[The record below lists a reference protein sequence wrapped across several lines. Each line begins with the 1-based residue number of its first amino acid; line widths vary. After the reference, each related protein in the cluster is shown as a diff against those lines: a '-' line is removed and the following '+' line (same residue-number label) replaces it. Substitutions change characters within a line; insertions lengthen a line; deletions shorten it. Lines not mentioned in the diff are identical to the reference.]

1 MAQCNFCGKRY
12 WFFSHHQC
20 PVKPRQTSSSASRS
34 YDTSRTNVSDSNDL
48 LLQQQLLQQTISL
61 TSSNDDT
68 CRSIPIETSYSHHN
82 DSSTSS
88 SSNHCH
94 SSNDSSSS
102 YSSDSSSSSY
112 DSGSSSSSSWD

>member
-1 MAQCNFCGKRY
+1 MAQCNLCGKRY
-12 WFFSHHQC
+12 WFFSQHKC
-20 PVKPRQTSSSASRS
+20 EIKPRQTNSTQTRSSDFYRSIAS
-34 YDTSRTNVSDSNDL
+34 DTNEHIK
-48 LLQQQLLQQTISL
+48 QQQLIHNIAL

-68 CRSIPIETSYSHHN
+68 CRSTPVEDSYSHRS
-82 DSSTSS
+82 DSTNVT

-94 SSNDSSSS
+94 SYSDSSNS